1 MINWSW
7 QKTSKLFTKSRYSC
21 KEVSKMKKLKN
32 KWNSLKPLRILII
45 WMMTF
50 RKKNKNSMKSLRSIK
65 SEKNK
70 NLLSELISLK
80 IGNRKNTLLN
90 NKNGLMFFLIKLMIY
105 SRLLEIKWNSF
116 KQANRNQSSQYSFF

>member
-1 MINWSW
+1 
-7 QKTSKLFTKSRYSC
+7 
-21 KEVSKMKKLKN
+21 
-32 KWNSLKPLRILII
+32 
-45 WMMTF
+45 
-50 RKKNKNSMKSLRSIK
+50 MKSLRSIK

-105 SRLLEIKWNSF
+105 SRLLEIK
-116 KQANRNQSSQYSFF
+116 